1 MNRRREPS
9 TAQTVSERYSS
20 DAAAYRD
27 LWAPILLPH
36 GRELL
41 DALPLAWAARVLD
54 VGSGCGTLLA
64 ELRCRA
70 PSATVVA
77 IDRAGGML
85 ALAPQDVP
93 RAAMDAAR
101 LGLVSGSIDVEVL
114 AFILFHTVDPL
125 DVLLEARRVLRS
137 GGSVGATTWD
147 GDPRFPAQ
155 QAWLEELD
163 AHGALPAAPPLA
175 NHEPVK
181 SPALMRGLLERAG
194 FTSVRTWTRPFA
206 QRYTLDQFLEVR
218 TRLGW
223 SKRRLESLSP
233 GRRQAFL
240 RSVRRRLE
248 TMGPRDFLDDAAI
261 IFSTAAAP

>member
-1 MNRRREPS
+1 MARIV
-9 TAQTVSERYSS
+9 ADRYSS
-20 DAAAYRD
+20 EALDYRE

-36 GRELL
+36 GQELL
-41 DALPLAWAARVLD
+41 DALPLASAARVLD

-64 ELRCRA
+64 DLRRRA

-85 ALAPQDVP
+85 ALAPRDVP

-101 LGLVSGSIDVEVL
+101 LALAPGSIDVEVL
-114 AFILFHTVDPL
+114 AFILFHTPDPL
-125 DVLLEARRVLRS
+125 DVLVEARRVLRS

-163 AHGALPAAPPLA
+163 AHGAAPAAPPLS

-181 SPALMRGLLERAG
+181 SPGLMRGLLERAG
-194 FTSVRTWTRPFA
+194 FTAVRTWTRPFA

-223 SKRRLESLSP
+223 SKRRFESLLP
-233 GRRQAFL
+233 GWRQVFL